1 MSNGTSWECANSYL
15 ELLLVKYDKIYLPY
29 KFYYWRIGFPGK
41 VLCAHINGHSANSTS
56 YNCDSDSIFS
66 GLDIDEYLAI
76 IFKRLQ
82 GCRPQGCR
90 WRLRRSCGHTEL
102 SLASRKFFYSI
113 RNTKN
118 QLKCYLLEKYG
129 LLKGCTPS
137 GGPISATLKISHR
150 SHVWKGTSWDE
161 SGHRRWRDPRGSNNF
176 GPSIFWKEYFSPQ
189 QIIDLDMKYT

>member
-56 YNCDSDSIFS
+56 YNCDSNSIFS
-66 GLDIDEYLAI
+66 GLDINEYLAI

-82 GCRPQGCR
+82 GYHPQGCR

-102 SLASRKFFYSI
+102 SLASRKFFYSV

-118 QLKCYLLEKYG
+118 QLNAILLINMDYWGAAHSQEGLSQLPWKFQIYLM
-129 LLKGCTPS
+129 TPS
-137 GGPISATLKISHR
+137 VL
-150 SHVWKGTSWDE
+150 
-161 SGHRRWRDPRGSNNF
+161 SGVGLVF
-176 GPSIFWKEYFSPQ
+176 GYGRTPVVQ
-189 QIIDLDMKYT
+189 C